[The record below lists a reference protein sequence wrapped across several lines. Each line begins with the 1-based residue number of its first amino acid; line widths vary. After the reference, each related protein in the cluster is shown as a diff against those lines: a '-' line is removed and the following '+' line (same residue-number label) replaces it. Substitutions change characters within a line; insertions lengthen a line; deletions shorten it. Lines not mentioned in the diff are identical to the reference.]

1 LINKVSRPK
10 MTLNNCLCIILHAKR
25 RFLMKSKIGIVI
37 ATTLVLL
44 LLVAGISYAQGYPQ
58 PGLSTS
64 NTVVQNMATGS
75 GQVATL
81 IVSYYS
87 TDGVKQYENTTVKI
101 NPKSVK
107 EIKAE
112 DEPLPAGFSGAAV
125 VSSDQPI
132 AAVVSIKNTNV
143 PEAPDG
149 FTQGAYNGTSTA
161 GTSTSI
167 FFPTVWGFNGIV
179 SRVTVQNAEAG
190 TNNIKLDF
198 YDRSGNFLGSS
209 NEALN
214 AYGSRTY
221 YLGNTSDLPSGWPS
235 GFQDGSITITS
246 TDNKMLAGASTA
258 TWPNRAGAY
267 QALSPNDQ
275 GTVLYAPSHYRFKQ
289 NPSDSEYTLF
299 SAVNIQNTSSS
310 TTAQVKVEYFT
321 RGDNSGTPA
330 LTLNTTIPPLSA
342 RGLNTKNGGDLDAS
356 VFDPLGTS
364 WDGSVTITSE
374 NDVPLVGTGITNW
387 GVAGNAGIYA
397 LVSDTSAADTIF
409 IPAQYRLAQ
418 GSTWN
423 QWSAL
428 NLQNVGT
435 TTVNA
440 ADLTVEYIDTNGNT
454 IKTFTGA
461 QLPGNLA
468 PGAAF
473 GLNTRNGGDLAASA
487 FDSFG
492 TSFIGGIYITGPA
505 GSDLVAVSNIIYKNR
520 ASVYNGFPE

>member
-1 LINKVSRPK
+1 
-10 MTLNNCLCIILHAKR
+10 
-25 RFLMKSKIGIVI
+25 MKNKIGIVI

-44 LLVAGISYAQGYPQ
+44 LLVAGISFAQGYPL
-58 PGLSTS
+58 PGLPTTNS
-64 NTVVQNMATGS
+64 VVQNMATGN

-81 IVSYYS
+81 MVNYYQPSGGAPVYTNS
-87 TDGVKQYENTTVKI
+87 TVTID
-101 NPKSVK
+101 PKSVK

-132 AAVVSIKNTNV
+132 AAIVSIKNTNV
-143 PEAPDG
+143 PEAPDD
-149 FTQGAYNGTSTA
+149 FTQGAYNGTSAA

-167 FFPTVWGFNGIV
+167 FFPTVWGFSGIV
-179 SRVTVQNAEAG
+179 SRVTVQNTDAG
-190 TNNIKLDF
+190 TNNIQLDF
-198 YDRSGNFLGSS
+198 FDRTGASLGSTTES
-209 NEALN
+209 LAGF
-214 AYGSRTY
+214 GSKTY
-221 YLGNTSDLPSGWPS
+221 YLGNSSDLPAGWPS
-235 GFQDGSITITS
+235 GFQDGSIAVTS
-246 TDNKMLAGASTA
+246 TDGKMLAGASIA
-258 TWPNRAGAY
+258 TWPNRSGAY

-289 NPSDSEYTLF
+289 NPSDPEYTLF
-299 SAVNIQNTSSS
+299 SAVNIQNTSS
-310 TTAQVKVEYFT
+310 TDTAEVKVEYFT

-356 VFDPLGTS
+356 VFNPLGTD

-387 GVAGNAGIYA
+387 GVAGHAGIYA

-418 GSTWN
+418 GTQWN

-440 ADLTVEYIDTNGNT
+440 ADITVEYIDTNGAT
-454 IKTFTGA
+454 IKTFTGSD
-461 QLPGNLA
+461 LPNNLA

-473 GLNTRNGGDLAASA
+473 GLNTRNGGDLPASV

-492 TSFIGGIYITGPA
+492 DSFIGGIYITGPA
-505 GSDLVAVSNIIYKNR
+505 GSDLVAVSNIVYKNR